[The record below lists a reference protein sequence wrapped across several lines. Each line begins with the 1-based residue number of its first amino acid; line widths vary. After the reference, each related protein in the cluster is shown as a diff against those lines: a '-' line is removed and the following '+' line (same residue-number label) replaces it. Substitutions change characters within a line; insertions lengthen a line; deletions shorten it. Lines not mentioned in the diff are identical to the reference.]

1 MRRFL
6 TLETERQLAT
16 LRDDSNLLDLIHGV
30 SIEEELIDRR
40 SVDWFDRKQLEMWA
54 WTVDD
59 PRRARELADL
69 GVQGIA
75 TDNLAL
81 LELLQ
86 PDASDVAP

>member
-1 MRRFL
+1 VRRFL
-6 TLETERQLAT
+6 TLETEQQLTT
-16 LRDDSNLLDLIHGV
+16 LRDDSSLLDLIHGV
-30 SIEEELIDRR
+30 SIEEALTDQR

-59 PRRARELADL
+59 PRRVRELVDL
-69 GVQGIA
+69 GVEGIA

-86 PDASDVAP
+86 ADAPK